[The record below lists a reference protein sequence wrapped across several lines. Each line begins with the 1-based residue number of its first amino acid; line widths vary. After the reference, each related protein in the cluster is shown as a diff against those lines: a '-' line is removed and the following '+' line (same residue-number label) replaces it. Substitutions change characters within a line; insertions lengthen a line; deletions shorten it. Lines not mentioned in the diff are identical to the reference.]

1 MSLWLYLINY
11 ILLIHLEFI
20 FLRSDRGLIFVFKL
34 QADHL
39 ITIAKPCF
47 IPHYFKTSTLFL
59 IFFLFAYSYI

>member
-39 ITIAKPCF
+39 ITIAKPF
-47 IPHYFKTSTLFL
+47 FSPTILKRQPY
-59 IFFLFAYSYI
+59 FLFFFVCI